1 MLLNN
6 AGIAEIGRSYEGL
19 DMWKAVMDVNL
30 FGYVSIPRF
39 FCGRHTLI
47 TRFVFSVLNVQHTFV
62 PVRLFRSFL
71 LIAFWNDV
79 RICIDDALSGEP
91 FCHHQHGI

>member
-47 TRFVFSVLNVQHTFV
+47 TRFVL
-62 PVRLFRSFL
+62 
-71 LIAFWNDV
+71 AY
-79 RICIDDALSGEP
+79 
-91 FCHHQHGI
+91 